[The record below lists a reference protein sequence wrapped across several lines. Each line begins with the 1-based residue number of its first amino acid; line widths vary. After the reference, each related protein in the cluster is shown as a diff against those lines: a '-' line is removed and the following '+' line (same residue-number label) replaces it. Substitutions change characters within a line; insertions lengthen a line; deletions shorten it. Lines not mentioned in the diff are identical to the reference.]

1 MVKHS
6 QTIRRLLLTNCLS
19 VFDHVV
25 GLVLKGLTFLYLPL
39 SFLKE
44 VVAANFNTRIIRQC
58 DKNIILRVEWME
70 MNQMMRNTSVSC
82 RSFILPAF
90 AILLVNKFSKC
101 WTNFWEKLR
110 LVEKTLWKDSIDA
123 VLQCVRNVSVGMGR
137 PSWDFQA
144 FQSVDP

>member
-6 QTIRRLLLTNCLS
+6 ETIRRLLLTNCLS

-58 DKNIILRVEWME
+58 DKNIILRVE
-70 MNQMMRNTSVSC
+70 
-82 RSFILPAF
+82 
-90 AILLVNKFSKC
+90 
-101 WTNFWEKLR
+101 
-110 LVEKTLWKDSIDA
+110 
-123 VLQCVRNVSVGMGR
+123 
-137 PSWDFQA
+137 
-144 FQSVDP
+144 

>member
-6 QTIRRLLLTNCLS
+6 ETIRRLLLTNCLS

-25 GLVLKGLTFLYLPL
+25 ELVLKGLTFLYLPL

-82 RSFILPAF
+82 RSFIFPAF
-90 AILLVNKFSKC
+90 TILLVNMFSKC
-101 WTNFWEKLR
+101 WRNFWEKLR

-123 VLQCVRNVSVGMGR
+123 VLQCVKNVSVGMGR
-137 PSWDFQA
+137 PPWDFQA